1 MWKII
6 QSWKRVSEVFIA
18 RKLNGRG
25 QIFDFVRFKEVVN
38 EVELEKRLGEVSIGN
53 MKSHRPKYKSFE
65 NHTNN

>member
-1 MWKII
+1 M
-6 QSWKRVSEVFIA
+6 FIS

-53 MKSHRPKYKSFE
+53 MKSHINQNTRVLKITQTTRK
-65 NHTNN
+65 NMKG